1 MSAFASPDWAW
12 ADAPLTC
19 WGWRPRR
26 RIRRSSRSATSP
38 RRGASAAKEKFA
50 PGGKDY
56 LDYREV
62 LGRNDIDAV
71 VIGAPD
77 HWHVPMTVDAVK
89 AGKDVYVEKPI
100 SHTIEEGERV
110 EKAVLESKQIVQVG
124 YQQRS
129 WPHFLQ
135 AREIVAGGQ
144 AGADL
149 AGADVLVSGLRGQHA
164 DSARNWTP
172 RRSTGSGSWARRRI
186 SHSTRCAARDGAGS
200 GISAAAT

>member
-1 MSAFASPDWAW
+1 MIERRNLLKASLWTA
-12 ADAPLTC
+12 ASYSRVFGANE
-19 WGWRPRR
+19 
-26 RIRRSSRSATSP
+26 RIRIAGLGVGGRATYLLGLVAKAENTEIVAVCDVSET
-38 RRGASAAKEKFA
+38 RRSAAKEKFA
-50 PGGKDY
+50 PGGKEY

-62 LGRNDIDAV
+62 LARTDIDGV

-100 SHTIEEGERV
+100 SHTIEEGEQV

-135 AREIVAGGQ
+135 ARRLSRKAS
-144 AGADL
+144 L
-149 AGADVLVSGLRGQHA
+149 AQFH
-164 DSARNWTP
+164 W
-172 RRSTGSGSWARRRI
+172 
-186 SHSTRCAARDGAGS
+186 C
-200 GISAAAT
+200 